1 MVGFWP
7 VSGSLRAAGPADL
20 ALPLGELS
28 PKVTERACRGEG
40 SVYSPH
46 SIQNVRGHS
55 IHIAQR
61 VSGGAHVPR
70 RRSSEI
76 PRYTAAGARA
86 LPRPNLLGLTRAA
99 EDVSPYKRPP
109 KILPFPVGR
118 GPCLATV
125 VPADSR
131 PLTRPTAGAL
141 PRNRLASSAAG
152 GASAIS
158 PACISYQNLLKSL
171 KSFL

>member
-1 MVGFWP
+1 MRRHSVFSHAVRAPGARDSRLNFLIKNQYQSAAPTALPEGEPSRRARCPQRAALPNRENFLLMV
-7 VSGSLRAAGPADL
+7 SLRGA
-20 ALPLGELS
+20 
-28 PKVTERACRGEG
+28 KRRGN
-40 SVYSPH
+40 PF
-46 SIQNVRGHS
+46 
-55 IHIAQR
+55 
-61 VSGGAHVPR
+61 P
-70 RRSSEI
+70 I
-76 PRYTAAGARA
+76 P
-86 LPRPNLLGLTRAA
+86 RAA
-99 EDVSPYKRPP
+99 EDVGPYKRPP

-118 GPCLATV
+118 GPCLPTV